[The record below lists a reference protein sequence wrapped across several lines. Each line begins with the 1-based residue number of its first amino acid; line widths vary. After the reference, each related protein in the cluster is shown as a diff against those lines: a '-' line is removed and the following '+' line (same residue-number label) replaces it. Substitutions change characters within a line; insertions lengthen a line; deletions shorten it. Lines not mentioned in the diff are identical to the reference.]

1 MPATSMVKVAQGG
14 NDAPAERDIEVV
26 DVLACHGLRPEIDR
40 HGGKDALL
48 KVAFEVGIVGTD
60 GVERGA
66 VELVEV
72 GREELECSWAPPSA
86 KVAIAERGG
95 LTISESSDP
104 LKSWMVKERL
114 GSVAGPLA
122 AVRHVIG
129 PLQYV
134 RKFLRPMALDGRVP
148 FARLHRIYQTP

>member
-1 MPATSMVKVAQGG
+1 MTATSTVKVPKGG
-14 NDAPAERDIEVV
+14 NDTPAERDVEVV

-72 GREELECSWAPPSA
+72 GREELECSWALPSA
-86 KVAIAERGG
+86 KAAIAERGEH
-95 LTISESSDP
+95 TVSESSDP
-104 LKSWMVKERL
+104 PHGRVAQERV
-114 GSVAGPLA
+114 GDVAGPLA
-122 AVRHVIG
+122 AV
-129 PLQYV
+129 
-134 RKFLRPMALDGRVP
+134 
-148 FARLHRIYQTP
+148 